1 MGAVGGRSG
10 GRARG
15 SGGDVL
21 AGGGRAEGRDRAGQR
36 EGAIVECDRPELRMR
51 GAREQERKRA
61 RCARLPTKVR
71 GSAMRTRARAA
82 AARLLPNSRGRG
94 RAAKGGG
101 WRRQGSCRGSGASA
115 ARGGEADWQS
125 HEEAP

>member
-61 RCARLPTKVR
+61 RRARLPTKVR
-71 GSAMRTRARAA
+71 VAQCATRARAA

-115 ARGGEADWQS
+115 ARGG
-125 HEEAP
+125 

>member
-71 GSAMRTRARAA
+71 GSAMRNTRAR
-82 AARLLPNSRGRG
+82 
-94 RAAKGGG
+94 
-101 WRRQGSCRGSGASA
+101 
-115 ARGGEADWQS
+115 RGGAVAHKQPGPRAGGKRRWLEATG
-125 HEEAP
+125 

>member
-36 EGAIVECDRPELRMR
+36 EGAIVECDRPELRMP

-71 GSAMRTRARAA
+71 GSAMRNTRAR
-82 AARLLPNSRGRG
+82 
-94 RAAKGGG
+94 
-101 WRRQGSCRGSGASA
+101 
-115 ARGGEADWQS
+115 RGGAVAPKQPGPRAGGKRRWLEATG
-125 HEEAP
+125 

>member
-36 EGAIVECDRPELRMR
+36 EGAIVECDRPELRMP

-61 RCARLPTKVR
+61 RRARLPTKVR
-71 GSAMRTRARAA
+71 VGGAVAPKQPGPRA
-82 AARLLPNSRGRG
+82 
-94 RAAKGGG
+94 GGK
-101 WRRQGSCRGSGASA
+101 RRWL
-115 ARGGEADWQS
+115 EATG
-125 HEEAP
+125 